1 MRILCAFAFSALALL
16 GATVGERAA
25 AATGPSAVS
34 WQEIASWELGPDG
47 LGEIR
52 IGMTVGA
59 VERATGRSMVRGE
72 YGFPTCQP
80 WTLEGAPSGLG
91 ITTDGGKVARIDIGN
106 RRWTTTRG
114 IRIGDRAGKVKHRYG
129 VETRPHEYTR
139 GHYLVTRGKHRLVF
153 ETSSSGKV
161 TRFRAGRRPH
171 VEYVE
176 GCA

>member
-1 MRILCAFAFSALALL
+1 MRTLCAIAFSALALL
-16 GATVGERAA
+16 GATGGERAE
-25 AATGPSAVS
+25 AVTYGS
-34 WQEIASWELGPDG
+34 WEEIASWELGPDG

-52 IGMTVGA
+52 IGMTVGE
-59 VERATGRSMVRGE
+59 VQRATGRGMVRDE
-72 YGFPTCQP
+72 FGFPQCQS

-91 ITTDGGKVARIDIGN
+91 ITTDDGKVARIDISN

-114 IRIGDRAGKVKHRYG
+114 IRIGDGAGKVKQRYG
-129 VETRPHEYTR
+129 VQTRPHAYTR